1 MKIVE
6 NIFLAHTIWR
16 EKTKR
21 VCNPSLSWSPLWVM
35 PGEEVEVKPH
45 ELIEFCLQKKNVNA
59 LSKAFVP
66 T

>member
-1 MKIVE
+1 
-6 NIFLAHTIWR
+6 
-16 EKTKR
+16 
-21 VCNPSLSWSPLWVM
+21 M

-45 ELIEFCLQKKNVNA
+45 ELIEFCLQEKNVNA